1 MKMKKA
7 GFSFDAIGVSVGAEL
22 SFYND
27 KRVKATVANLTEV
40 EFEGEVQSLSKAA
53 RTVMNRMGMLKGKAN
68 PRLTGSRY
76 WVLNNETIANLQAK
90 MKKGNPPVAPVKA
103 VKAKS
108 APSPVTAPT
117 PMPLVEKEVA
127 PIPMRNAERTSAVT
141 LDSSISFIP
150 KVDKTF
156 VSWGNIGDIK
166 QILKSQLFFPIYL
179 TGMSGNGKTFGI
191 EQTCAS
197 LGREM
202 IRVNFTAETDE
213 DDLFGGFRLV
223 NGETVFQYGP
233 VVEAMKRGAVLLL
246 DEIDLGSHKIMA
258 LQSVLEGKG
267 YFIKK
272 RAEWVEPADGFTIIA
287 TANTKGKGSDDG
299 RFIGTNVLN
308 EAFLDRFSVTMY
320 QPYPS
325 EAIEKKILIKAA
337 EGFGIESEALG
348 KFIPNLT
355 MWGDII
361 RKTFEEGGVDEIV
374 STRRLVD
381 ILKSFSIFGDRGKA
395 IKMAIERFDDETR
408 ESFMSLYEKIDA
420 GVGTENYGKEV
431 DPNEEVKVDETS
443 DSEYV

>member
-1 MKMKKA
+1 MFGTLDVTKA
-7 GFSFDAIGVSVGAEL
+7 QMDTVSAAYNISIPSACKYAEKISESPTIRRIVVTEEVSAPDRVAEIVLNPIAPLTDSEL
-22 SFYND
+22 S
-27 KRVKATVANLTEV
+27 EH
-40 EFEGEVQSLSKAA
+40 Q
-53 RTVMNRMGMLKGKAN
+53 
-68 PRLTGSRY
+68 
-76 WVLNNETIANLQAK
+76 
-90 MKKGNPPVAPVKA
+90 KA
-103 VKAKS
+103 VA
-108 APSPVTAPT
+108 VTSI
-117 PMPLVEKEVA
+117 VA
-127 PIPMRNAERTSAVT
+127 ESTSAVSI
-141 LDSSISFIP
+141 DSTISFIP
-150 KVDKTF
+150 KLDNSF
-156 VSWGNIGDIK
+156 VAWGNISDIK
-166 QILKSQLFFPIYL
+166 RILKSRLFFPVYL

-191 EQTCAS
+191 EQSCAM

-272 RAEWVEPADGFTIIA
+272 RAEWIEPAPGFTIIA

-325 EAIEKKILIKAA
+325 EAIERKILIKAA
-337 EGFGIESEALG
+337 QGFGIDNESTDS
-348 KFIPNLT
+348 FIPNLT

-381 ILKSFSIFGDRGKA
+381 ILKSFSIFADRGKA

-420 GVGTENYGKEV
+420 GVGVEEPEDTSSMEDDEAK
-431 DPNEEVKVDETS
+431 DHSFDSNE
-443 DSEYV
+443 

>member
-1 MKMKKA
+1 MRNRITVNEFGAAAKELLGTTEITYGQAKMVQDNYNVCIP
-7 GFSFDAIGVSVGAEL
+7 GSFDAKENRVSRGIYKIPVTEEVSAPFKVAVAD
-22 SFYND
+22 S
-27 KRVKATVANLTEV
+27 TVAEV
-40 EFEGEVQSLSKAA
+40 NSVTPTN
-53 RTVMNRMGMLKGKAN
+53 TVGT
-68 PRLTGSRY
+68 TG
-76 WVLNNETIANLQAK
+76 AMQ
-90 MKKGNPPVAPVKA
+90 
-103 VKAKS
+103 
-108 APSPVTAPT
+108 
-117 PMPLVEKEVA
+117 
-127 PIPMRNAERTSAVT
+127 
-141 LDSSISFIP
+141 LDASISFIP
-150 KVDKTF
+150 RVDPTY
-156 VSWGNIGDIK
+156 VSWGNASDIK
-166 QILKSQLFFPIYL
+166 KIFKSKMFFPVYL

-246 DEIDLGSHKIMA
+246 DEIDLASSKVMA

-272 RAEWVEPADGFTIIA
+272 RGEWIEPSKGFTVIA

-299 RFIGTNVLN
+299 RFVGTNVMN

-325 EAIEKKILIKAA
+325 EAIEKKILQKAA
-337 EGFGIESEALG
+337 ESFGLRDATVDA
-348 KFIPNLT
+348 FIPNLT

-361 RKTFEEGGVDEIV
+361 RKTFEDGGVDEIV

-381 ILKSFSIFGDRGKA
+381 ILKSYSIFGKKEKA

-420 GVGTENYGKEV
+420 GVGENEKYGTEVEV
-431 DPNEEVKVDETS
+431 DENGEVKSFAV
-443 DSEYV
+443 

>member
-1 MKMKKA
+1 MSNKRVTVDEFGAATKKMFGTLEVTKTQMET
-7 GFSFDAIGVSVGAEL
+7 VSATYNISIPSKCKYAEQISDSPVVRRIVVTEEVSAPDKVAEIVLNPIAPLTETEL
-22 SFYND
+22 S
-27 KRVKATVANLTEV
+27 EH
-40 EFEGEVQSLSKAA
+40 Q
-53 RTVMNRMGMLKGKAN
+53 
-68 PRLTGSRY
+68 
-76 WVLNNETIANLQAK
+76 
-90 MKKGNPPVAPVKA
+90 KA
-103 VKAKS
+103 VA
-108 APSPVTAPT
+108 VTT
-117 PMPLVEKEVA
+117 VL
-127 PIPMRNAERTSAVT
+127 AERTSAAS
-141 LDSSISFIP
+141 LDSTISFIP
-150 KVDKTF
+150 KVDNAF
-156 VSWGNIGDIK
+156 VSWGNISDIK
-166 QILKSQLFFPIYL
+166 RILKSRLFFPVYL

-191 EQTCAS
+191 EQTCAM

-202 IRVNFTAETDE
+202 IRVNFTTETDE

-233 VVEAMKRGAVLLL
+233 VIEAMKRGAVLLL

-272 RAEWVEPADGFTIIA
+272 RAEWIEPAQGFTIIA

-325 EAIEKKILIKAA
+325 EAIERKILIKAA
-337 EGFGIESEALG
+337 QGFGIDNVSTDS
-348 KFIPNLT
+348 FIPNLT

-381 ILKSFSIFGDRGKA
+381 ILKSFSIFADRGKA
-395 IKMAIERFDDETR
+395 IRMAIERFDDETR

-420 GVGTENYGKEV
+420 GVGEETPADEGEAALAE
-431 DPNEEVKVDETS
+431 DESRDHSFDSNE
-443 DSEYV
+443 

>member
-1 MKMKKA
+1 MRSSNMSNKKVTVNEFA
-7 GFSFDAIGVSVGAEL
+7 AASKEL
-22 SFYND
+22 LG
-27 KRVKATVANLTEV
+27 TTII
-40 EFEGEVQSLSKAA
+40 SKAQMKVVSDNYGICVPTA
-53 RTVMNRMGMLKGKAN
+53 VKYAEKSPAGLSIIPFDDIVDAPIRQVAI
-68 PRLTGSRY
+68 PRPIAKPTAPAPEQMPL
-76 WVLNNETIANLQAK
+76 ETAPN
-90 MKKGNPPVAPVKA
+90 PVAMASRTAA
-103 VKAKS
+103 V
-108 APSPVTAPT
+108 
-117 PMPLVEKEVA
+117 E
-127 PIPMRNAERTSAVT
+127 
-141 LDSSISFIP
+141 LDATISFIP
-150 KVDKTF
+150 KVDNSF
-156 VSWGNIGDIK
+156 VPWGNIGDIK
-166 QILKSQLFFPIYL
+166 KIIKSRLFFPVYL

-191 EQTCAS
+191 EQTCAM

-202 IRVNFTAETDE
+202 IRVNFTSETDE

-246 DEIDLGSHKIMA
+246 DEVDLGSNKIMA

-272 RAEWVEPADGFTIIA
+272 RAEWVQPIDGFTVIA

-299 RFIGTNVLN
+299 RFIGTNVMN

-325 EAIEKKILIKAA
+325 EAIEKKILFKAA

-381 ILKSFSIFGDRGKA
+381 ILKSFSIFQDRGKA

-420 GVGTENYGKEV
+420 GVGTYPPSGEPGEENIE
-431 DPNEEVKVDETS
+431 DEPTN
-443 DSEYV
+443 DSEYA

>member
-1 MKMKKA
+1 MSNKRVTVDEFGAAAKKMFGTLEVTKTQMEA
-7 GFSFDAIGVSVGAEL
+7 VSATYNISIPSKCKYAEVVSDNPIVRRIAVTEEVSAPDRVAEVVLNPIAPLTDSEL
-22 SFYND
+22 S
-27 KRVKATVANLTEV
+27 EH
-40 EFEGEVQSLSKAA
+40 Q
-53 RTVMNRMGMLKGKAN
+53 
-68 PRLTGSRY
+68 
-76 WVLNNETIANLQAK
+76 
-90 MKKGNPPVAPVKA
+90 KA
-103 VKAKS
+103 V
-108 APSPVTAPT
+108 PVTSI
-117 PMPLVEKEVA
+117 V
-127 PIPMRNAERTSAVT
+127 AERTSAAS
-141 LDSSISFIP
+141 LDSTISFIP
-150 KVDKTF
+150 KVDNAF
-156 VSWGNIGDIK
+156 VPWGNISDIK
-166 QILKSQLFFPIYL
+166 RILKSRLFFPVYL

-191 EQTCAS
+191 EQTCAM

-202 IRVNFTAETDE
+202 IRVNFTTETDE

-233 VVEAMKRGAVLLL
+233 VIEAMKRGAVLLL

-272 RAEWVEPADGFTIIA
+272 RAEWVEPAAGFTIIA

-325 EAIEKKILIKAA
+325 EAIERKILIKAA
-337 EGFGIESEALG
+337 QGFGIESEATDS
-348 KFIPNLT
+348 FIPNLT

-361 RKTFEEGGVDEIV
+361 RKTFDEGGVDEIV

-381 ILKSFSIFGDRGKA
+381 ILKSFSIFADRGKA

-408 ESFMSLYEKIDA
+408 ESFMSLYAKIDA
-420 GVGTENYGKEV
+420 GVGVEEPEDTSSMEDDESK
-431 DPNEEVKVDETS
+431 DHSFDSNE
-443 DSEYV
+443 

>member
-1 MKMKKA
+1 VTRRLPVTEEVPAPLMP
-7 GFSFDAIGVSVGAEL
+7 VAETIL
-22 SFYND
+22 
-27 KRVKATVANLTEV
+27 RPVAPAPVTETAV
-40 EFEGEVQSLSKAA
+40 EMPTPTAA
-53 RTVMNRMGMLKGKAN
+53 RT
-68 PRLTGSRY
+68 
-76 WVLNNETIANLQAK
+76 
-90 MKKGNPPVAPVKA
+90 
-103 VKAKS
+103 S
-108 APSPVTAPT
+108 ATA
-117 PMPLVEKEVA
+117 
-127 PIPMRNAERTSAVT
+127 
-141 LDSSISFIP
+141 LDTTISFIP
-150 KVDKTF
+150 KTDKSF
-156 VSWGNIGDIK
+156 VSWGNVTDIK
-166 QILKSQLFFPIYL
+166 RILKSRLFFPIYL

-191 EQTCAS
+191 EQICAM

-246 DEIDLGSHKIMA
+246 DEVDLGSSKIMA

-272 RAEWVEPADGFTIIA
+272 RAEWIEPADGFTIIA

-299 RFIGTNVLN
+299 RFIGTNVMN

-320 QPYPS
+320 QPYPP
-325 EAIEKKILIKAA
+325 EATEKKILTKAA
-337 EGFGIESEALG
+337 ESFGIASESLG

-361 RKTFEEGGVDEIV
+361 RKTFEEGGVDEII

-381 ILKSFSIFGDRGKA
+381 IIKSYSIFGDRGKA

-420 GVGTENYGKEV
+420 GIATDATSEV
-431 DPNEEVKVDETS
+431 TDEVADES
-443 DSEYV
+443 DWDDKDSDA

>member
-1 MKMKKA
+1 MTKKRVTINEFGAATKELLGTLDVSKANMNTVSETYNICIPSAVKYCDKIAA
-7 GFSFDAIGVSVGAEL
+7 GVHRIPVTEEVSAPVRLTVPVSVP
-22 SFYND
+22 N
-27 KRVKATVANLTEV
+27 VPV
-40 EFEGEVQSLSKAA
+40 EN
-53 RTVMNRMGMLKGKAN
+53 T
-68 PRLTGSRY
+68 
-76 WVLNNETIANLQAK
+76 
-90 MKKGNPPVAPVKA
+90 A
-103 VKAKS
+103 VVVT
-108 APSPVTAPT
+108 SPVTAVT
-117 PMPLVEKEVA
+117 ADRTLA
-127 PIPMRNAERTSAVT
+127 AE
-141 LDSSISFIP
+141 LDSAISFIP

-156 VSWGNIGDIK
+156 VSWGNINDIK
-166 QILKSQLFFPIYL
+166 RILKSRLFFPIYL

-191 EQTCAS
+191 EQTCAM

-246 DEIDLGSHKIMA
+246 DEVDLASHKVMA

-272 RAEWVEPADGFTIIA
+272 RAEWIEPSDGFTIIA

-299 RFIGTNVLN
+299 RFIGTNVMN

-320 QPYPS
+320 QPYPT
-325 EAIEKKILIKAA
+325 EAIEKKILHLAA
-337 EGFGIESEALG
+337 EGFGITSEALG

-361 RKTFEEGGVDEIV
+361 RKTFEEGGVDEII

-381 ILKSFSIFGDRGKA
+381 IIKSFSIFGDRGKA

-420 GVGTENYGKEV
+420 GVGVPEGGTFDEVLDRANAETPENE
-431 DPNEEVKVDETS
+431 
-443 DSEYV
+443 

>member
-1 MKMKKA
+1 MSKKR
-7 GFSFDAIGVSVGAEL
+7 VSVNEFGSATKELFGTLDVTKANMETVSATYNVCIPAKCKYAEKISDSPVVRRL
-22 SFYND
+22 PVTEEVSAPF
-27 KRVKATVANLTEV
+27 KVRELVAPISPAPISTPTSNEV
-40 EFEGEVQSLSKAA
+40 VMPTPAA
-53 RTVMNRMGMLKGKAN
+53 RT
-68 PRLTGSRY
+68 
-76 WVLNNETIANLQAK
+76 
-90 MKKGNPPVAPVKA
+90 
-103 VKAKS
+103 S
-108 APSPVTAPT
+108 AS
-117 PMPLVEKEVA
+117 
-127 PIPMRNAERTSAVT
+127 T
-141 LDSSISFIP
+141 LDTSISFIP
-150 KVDKTF
+150 KTDKSF
-156 VSWGNIGDIK
+156 VSWGNITDIK
-166 QILKSQLFFPIYL
+166 RILKSRLFFPIYL

-191 EQTCAS
+191 EQTCAM

-246 DEIDLGSHKIMA
+246 DEVDLGSSKIMA

-272 RAEWVEPADGFTIIA
+272 RAEWIEPTDGFTIIA

-299 RFIGTNVLN
+299 RFIGTNVMN

-325 EAIEKKILIKAA
+325 EAIEKKILNLAA
-337 EGFGIESEALG
+337 ESFGIASESLG

-361 RKTFEEGGVDEIV
+361 RKTFEEGGVDEII

-381 ILKSFSIFGDRGKA
+381 IIKSYSIFGDRGKA

-420 GVGTENYGKEV
+420 GVTTDAASEMNPESADEVESTDDDENSW
-431 DPNEEVKVDETS
+431 NA
-443 DSEYV
+443 

>member
-1 MKMKKA
+1 MSKKRVSINEFGA
-7 GFSFDAIGVSVGAEL
+7 ATKELFGTLDVTKANMDTVSATYNICIPQECRFAEKVSVSPVTRRLPVTEEVPAPLMPVAETIL
-22 SFYND
+22 
-27 KRVKATVANLTEV
+27 RPVAPAPVTETAV
-40 EFEGEVQSLSKAA
+40 EMPTPTAA
-53 RTVMNRMGMLKGKAN
+53 RT
-68 PRLTGSRY
+68 
-76 WVLNNETIANLQAK
+76 
-90 MKKGNPPVAPVKA
+90 
-103 VKAKS
+103 S
-108 APSPVTAPT
+108 ATA
-117 PMPLVEKEVA
+117 
-127 PIPMRNAERTSAVT
+127 
-141 LDSSISFIP
+141 LDTTISFIP
-150 KVDKTF
+150 KTDKSF
-156 VSWGNIGDIK
+156 VSWGNVTDIK
-166 QILKSQLFFPIYL
+166 RILKSRLFFPIYL

-191 EQTCAS
+191 EQICAK

-246 DEIDLGSHKIMA
+246 DEVDLGSSKIMA

-272 RAEWVEPADGFTIIA
+272 RAEWIEPADGFTIIA

-299 RFIGTNVLN
+299 RFIGTNVMN

-320 QPYPS
+320 QPYPP
-325 EAIEKKILIKAA
+325 EATEKKILTKAA
-337 EGFGIESEALG
+337 ESFGIASESLG

-381 ILKSFSIFGDRGKA
+381 IIKSYSIFGDRGKA

-420 GVGTENYGKEV
+420 GIATDATSEV
-431 DPNEEVKVDETS
+431 TDEVADES
-443 DSEYV
+443 DWDDKDSDA

>member
-1 MKMKKA
+1 M
-7 GFSFDAIGVSVGAEL
+7 DTVSATYNISIPSACKYAEKISESPVLRRIVVTEEVSAPDKVAEIVLNPIAPLSDSEL
-22 SFYND
+22 S
-27 KRVKATVANLTEV
+27 EH
-40 EFEGEVQSLSKAA
+40 Q
-53 RTVMNRMGMLKGKAN
+53 
-68 PRLTGSRY
+68 
-76 WVLNNETIANLQAK
+76 
-90 MKKGNPPVAPVKA
+90 KA
-103 VKAKS
+103 VA
-108 APSPVTAPT
+108 VTT
-117 PMPLVEKEVA
+117 IL
-127 PIPMRNAERTSAVT
+127 AERTSAST
-141 LDSSISFIP
+141 LDSTISFIP
-150 KVDKTF
+150 KVDNAF
-156 VSWGNIGDIK
+156 VPWGNISDIK
-166 QILKSQLFFPIYL
+166 RILKSRLFFPVYL

-191 EQTCAS
+191 EQTCAM

-202 IRVNFTAETDE
+202 IRVNFTTETDE

-272 RAEWVEPADGFTIIA
+272 RAEWIEPANGFTIIA

-325 EAIEKKILIKAA
+325 EAIERKILIKAA
-337 EGFGIESEALG
+337 QGFGIDNESTDS
-348 KFIPNLT
+348 FIPNLT

-381 ILKSFSIFGDRGKA
+381 ILKSFSIFADRGKA
-395 IKMAIERFDDETR
+395 IRMAIERFDDETR

-420 GVGTENYGKEV
+420 GVMS
-431 DPNEEVKVDETS
+431 NEEGTPGEEGEEAAEKDHAWIN
-443 DSEYV
+443 D

>member
-1 MKMKKA
+1 M
-7 GFSFDAIGVSVGAEL
+7 S
-22 SFYND
+22 N
-27 KRVKATVANLTEV
+27 KRVTVNEFGAATKELFGTLEV
-40 EFEGEVQSLSKAA
+40 
-53 RTVMNRMGMLKGKAN
+53 TKAN
-68 PRLTGSRY
+68 MNTVSDTYGICIPSACKY
-76 WVLNNETIANLQAK
+76 ADVVSE
-90 MKKGNPPVAPVKA
+90 NPIKRVMPVTEEVTAPVRPSAINAPVAPAPVVNPA
-103 VKAKS
+103 VAVTT
-108 APSPVTAPT
+108 PVTAVT
-117 PMPLVEKEVA
+117 
-127 PIPMRNAERTSAVT
+127 AERTLAAE
-141 LDSSISFIP
+141 LDSAISFIP
-150 KVDKTF
+150 KVDKSF
-156 VSWGNIGDIK
+156 VSWGNINDIK
-166 QILKSQLFFPIYL
+166 RILKSRLFFPVYL

-191 EQTCAS
+191 EQTCAM

-246 DEIDLGSHKIMA
+246 DEVDLGSSKIMA

-272 RAEWVEPADGFTIIA
+272 RAEWIEPSDGFTIIA

-299 RFIGTNVLN
+299 RFIGTNVMN

-320 QPYPS
+320 QPYPT
-325 EAIEKKILIKAA
+325 EAIEKKILGLAA
-337 EGFGIESEALG
+337 EGFGINSEALG

-361 RKTFEEGGVDEIV
+361 RKTFEEGGGDEIS

-381 ILKSFSIFGDRGKA
+381 IIKSVSIFGDRGKA

-420 GVGTENYGKEV
+420 GVGIPEGGSLAEESDLSDDEVTPETE
-431 DPNEEVKVDETS
+431 
-443 DSEYV
+443 

>member
-1 MKMKKA
+1 MRKYLNYE
-7 GFSFDAIGVSVGAEL
+7 GVNMS
-22 SFYND
+22 N
-27 KRVKATVANLTEV
+27 KRVTVNEFGAATKEMFGTLDVT
-40 EFEGEVQSLSKAA
+40 
-53 RTVMNRMGMLKGKAN
+53 KAN
-68 PRLTGSRY
+68 MEAVSATYKICIPSKCKYAEKISENPVVLRLPVTEDVVAPSK
-76 WVLNNETIANLQAK
+76 VVAETILK
-90 MKKGNPPVAPVKA
+90 PVAPAPVTETA
-103 VKAKS
+103 VEM
-108 APSPVTAPT
+108 PSPVS
-117 PMPLVEKEVA
+117 
-127 PIPMRNAERTSAVT
+127 ERTSAAT
-141 LDSSISFIP
+141 LDATISFIP
-150 KVDKTF
+150 KVDTAF
-156 VSWGNIGDIK
+156 VPWGNIADIK
-166 QILKSQLFFPIYL
+166 RILKSRLFFPVYL

-191 EQTCAS
+191 EQTCAM

-233 VVEAMKRGAVLLL
+233 VVEAMMRGAVLLL

-272 RAEWVEPADGFTIIA
+272 RAEWVEPAEGFTIIA

-320 QPYPS
+320 QPYPT
-325 EAIEKKILIKAA
+325 EAIEKKILVKAA

-420 GVGTENYGKEV
+420 GVGMEDVATETS
-431 DPNEEVKVDETS
+431 EEVKVEEVDVDE
-443 DSEYV
+443 DF

>member
-1 MKMKKA
+1 MKKRVTVNEFGA
-7 GFSFDAIGVSVGAEL
+7 AAKELLGSLDVSK
-22 SFYND
+22 ND
-27 KRVKATVANLTEV
+27 MNTVSETYSICIPSKVKYCDKIAPGLHRIPVTEDV
-40 EFEGEVQSLSKAA
+40 SAP
-53 RTVMNRMGMLKGKAN
+53 T
-68 PRLTGSRY
+68 RLTAPVS
-76 WVLNNETIANLQAK
+76 A
-90 MKKGNPPVAPVKA
+90 PVAPAESVNPA
-103 VKAKS
+103 VA
-108 APSPVTAPT
+108 VTSVT
-117 PMPLVEKEVA
+117 V
-127 PIPMRNAERTSAVT
+127 AERTLAAE
-141 LDSSISFIP
+141 LDSSVSFIP
-150 KVDKTF
+150 KVDKAF
-156 VSWGNIGDIK
+156 VSWGNINDIK
-166 QILKSQLFFPIYL
+166 KILKSRLFFPIYL

-191 EQTCAS
+191 EQTCAM

-246 DEIDLGSHKIMA
+246 DEVDLASHKVMA

-272 RAEWVEPADGFTIIA
+272 RAEWIEPSDGFTVIA

-320 QPYPS
+320 QPYPTES
-325 EAIEKKILIKAA
+325 IEKKILHLAS
-337 EGFGIESEALG
+337 EGFGITSEALG

-355 MWGDII
+355 MWADII
-361 RKTFEEGGVDEIV
+361 RKTFEEGGVDEII

-381 ILKSFSIFGDRGKA
+381 IIKSFSIFGDRGKA

-420 GVGTENYGKEV
+420 GVGIPEGGAFVETPENE
-431 DPNEEVKVDETS
+431 
-443 DSEYV
+443 

>member
-1 MKMKKA
+1 MTK
-7 GFSFDAIGVSVGAEL
+7 
-22 SFYND
+22 
-27 KRVKATVANLTEV
+27 KRVTVNEFGAATKELLGTLDV
-40 EFEGEVQSLSKAA
+40 SKANMN
-53 RTVMNRMGMLKGKAN
+53 TVSETYNICIPSAVKYCDKIAAGIHRIPVTEEVSA
-68 PRLTGSRY
+68 PTRLT
-76 WVLNNETIANLQAK
+76 
-90 MKKGNPPVAPVKA
+90 APV
-103 VKAKS
+103 S
-108 APSPVTAPT
+108 APVSPAETVNPAVAVTSVT
-117 PMPLVEKEVA
+117 V
-127 PIPMRNAERTSAVT
+127 AERTLASE
-141 LDSSISFIP
+141 LDSAISFIP
-150 KVDKTF
+150 KVDKSF
-156 VSWGNIGDIK
+156 VSWGNINDIK
-166 QILKSQLFFPIYL
+166 RILKSRLFFPIYL

-191 EQTCAS
+191 EQTCAM

-246 DEIDLGSHKIMA
+246 DEVDLASHKVMA

-272 RAEWVEPADGFTIIA
+272 RAEWIEPSDGFTIIA

-320 QPYPS
+320 QPYPT
-325 EAIEKKILIKAA
+325 EAIEKKILHLAA
-337 EGFGIESEALG
+337 EGFGITSEALG

-361 RKTFEEGGVDEIV
+361 RKTFEEGGVDEII

-381 ILKSFSIFGDRGKA
+381 IIKSFSIFGDRGKA

-420 GVGTENYGKEV
+420 GVGIPEGGAFVEESDIDAETPENE
-431 DPNEEVKVDETS
+431 
-443 DSEYV
+443 

>member
-1 MKMKKA
+1 MSKKINLKDFA
-7 GFSFDAIGVSVGAEL
+7 AASTELFGTNELTRAQMMRVKEVYDVCVPSAI
-22 SFYND
+22 FND
-27 KRVKATVANLTEV
+27 KSNLVSRGVYRVPTDGSGVVPAKVVSTPSVTTNEEVKVANKVGTTDAM
-40 EFEGEVQSLSKAA
+40 SLDA
-53 RTVMNRMGMLKGKAN
+53 
-68 PRLTGSRY
+68 
-76 WVLNNETIANLQAK
+76 
-90 MKKGNPPVAPVKA
+90 
-103 VKAKS
+103 
-108 APSPVTAPT
+108 
-117 PMPLVEKEVA
+117 
-127 PIPMRNAERTSAVT
+127 
-141 LDSSISFIP
+141 SISFIP
-150 KVDKTF
+150 KIDTSF
-156 VSWGNIGDIK
+156 VAWGNVGDIK
-166 QILKSQLFFPIYL
+166 KILKSKLFFPVYL

-246 DEIDLGSHKIMA
+246 DEIDLASSKVMA

-272 RAEWVEPADGFTIIA
+272 RGEWIEPSKGFTVIA

-299 RFIGTNVLN
+299 RFVGTNVMN

-325 EAIEKKILIKAA
+325 EAIEKKILQKAA
-337 EGFGIESEALG
+337 ESFGLRDATVDA
-348 KFIPNLT
+348 FIPNLT

-361 RKTFEEGGVDEIV
+361 RKTFEDGGVDEIV

-381 ILKSFSIFGDRGKA
+381 ILKSYSIFGKKEKA

-420 GVGTENYGKEV
+420 GVGENEKYGTEVEV
-431 DPNEEVKVDETS
+431 DENGEVKSFAV
-443 DSEYV
+443 

>member
-1 MKMKKA
+1 MSKKRVSINEFGA
-7 GFSFDAIGVSVGAEL
+7 ATKELFGTLDVTKANMDTVSATYNICIPQECRFAEKVSVSPVTRRLPVTEEVPAPLMPVAETIL
-22 SFYND
+22 
-27 KRVKATVANLTEV
+27 RPVAPAPVTETAV
-40 EFEGEVQSLSKAA
+40 EMPTPTAA
-53 RTVMNRMGMLKGKAN
+53 RT
-68 PRLTGSRY
+68 
-76 WVLNNETIANLQAK
+76 
-90 MKKGNPPVAPVKA
+90 
-103 VKAKS
+103 S
-108 APSPVTAPT
+108 ATA
-117 PMPLVEKEVA
+117 
-127 PIPMRNAERTSAVT
+127 
-141 LDSSISFIP
+141 LDTTISFIP
-150 KVDKTF
+150 KTDKSF
-156 VSWGNIGDIK
+156 VSWGNVTDIK
-166 QILKSQLFFPIYL
+166 RILKSRLFFPIYL

-191 EQTCAS
+191 EQICAK

-246 DEIDLGSHKIMA
+246 DEVDLGSSKIMA

-272 RAEWVEPADGFTIIA
+272 RAEWIEPADGFTIIA

-299 RFIGTNVLN
+299 RFIGTNVMN

-320 QPYPS
+320 QPYPP
-325 EAIEKKILIKAA
+325 EATEKKILTKAA
-337 EGFGIESEALG
+337 ESFGIASESLG

-361 RKTFEEGGVDEIV
+361 RKTFEEGGVDEII

-381 ILKSFSIFGDRGKA
+381 IIKSYSIFGDRGKA

-420 GVGTENYGKEV
+420 GIATDATSEV
-431 DPNEEVKVDETS
+431 TDEVADES
-443 DSEYV
+443 DWDDKDSDA

>member
-1 MKMKKA
+1 MTNTRVDVNEFGACAKKMFGTLDVTKA
-7 GFSFDAIGVSVGAEL
+7 NMEAISATYNVCIPSKVKYAEVISKDPIIRRIPVTDEVEAPESIYSAGTTAVEPLTDAEL
-22 SFYND
+22 E
-27 KRVKATVANLTEV
+27 KHREAVTVT
-40 EFEGEVQSLSKAA
+40 S
-53 RTVMNRMGMLKGKAN
+53 
-68 PRLTGSRY
+68 
-76 WVLNNETIANLQAK
+76 I
-90 MKKGNPPVAPVKA
+90 VA
-103 VKAKS
+103 
-108 APSPVTAPT
+108 
-117 PMPLVEKEVA
+117 E
-127 PIPMRNAERTSAVT
+127 AERTSAAS
-141 LDSSISFIP
+141 LDTSISFIP
-150 KVDKTF
+150 RVDKSF
-156 VSWGNIGDIK
+156 VAWGNCGDIK
-166 QILKSQLFFPIYL
+166 RILKSRLFFPVYL

-197 LGREM
+197 LNREM

-325 EAIEKKILIKAA
+325 EAVERKILIKAA
-337 EGFGIESEALG
+337 AGFGIESEATE

-381 ILKSFSIFGDRGKA
+381 ILKSFSIFNDRGKS
-395 IKMAIERFDDETR
+395 IRMAIERFDDETR

-420 GVGTENYGKEV
+420 GVGVENVEGGSEISEEPGDGEYSS
-431 DPNEEVKVDETS
+431 NE
-443 DSEYV
+443 